1 MTHAAETRGANSL
14 TVDDMR
20 RAVVEGAEVYFESRR
35 ARVDAFVARHFSL
48 RGALALHRKALGWD
62 LLKVPLNVL
71 LAVPA
76 VAAKLLAVAA
86 RALGAKRLS
95 AALAARRFLL
105 RTAVEREIEW
115 LIVTELLELPCRQG
129 DRTSDTDALAEAI
142 LSRPRVQAA
151 LGAALAA
158 ATRRGE
164 DPELRRRLGPA
175 MAGFAGRRA
184 TAGGLAT
191 TLAMLGAGAATVKQ
205 VTPGAL
211 LLGPALAGALATQA
225 AIASFPLGA
234 ALGGVWYALFPVA
247 VPPALIAGV
256 TAGLVVLG
264 AFMTAFAGI
273 LADPIQRR
281 LGLHRRRLLR
291 LIGELERQFRED
303 RTGPV
308 TCERY
313 VAWLSGVAAALADD
327 GRRIGTPEWQPDG

>member
-1 MTHAAETRGANSL
+1 
-14 TVDDMR
+14 MR
-20 RAVVEGAEVYFESRR
+20 RAVIEGAEVYFESRR
-35 ARVDAFVARHFSL
+35 ARVDAFVARHFSP

-142 LSRPRVQAA
+142 LSRPRVQAT

-158 ATRRGE
+158 AARRGE

-184 TAGGLAT
+184 TAGGIAT
-191 TLAMLGAGAATVKQ
+191 TLAMLGTGAATVKQ

-225 AIASFPLGA
+225 AVASFPLGA

-256 TAGLVVLG
+256 TAGLMAAG
-264 AFMTAFAGI
+264 AVATTFAGV

-281 LGLHRRRLLR
+281 LGLHRCRLLR
-291 LIGELERQFRED
+291 LIDELEHRFHEND
-303 RTGPV
+303 AGPAIR
-308 TCERY
+308 ERY
-313 VAWLSGVAAALADD
+313 VAWLLSVQSLLAEG
-327 GRRIGTPEWQPDG
+327 GRGAGPPDRPSA